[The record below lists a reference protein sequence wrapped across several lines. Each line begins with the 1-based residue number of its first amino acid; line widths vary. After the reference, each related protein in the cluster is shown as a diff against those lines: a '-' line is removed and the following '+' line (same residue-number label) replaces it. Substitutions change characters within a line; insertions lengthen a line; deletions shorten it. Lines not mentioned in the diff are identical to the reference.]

1 MARYTGPKNR
11 LARREGIDLGLKT
24 VGTKAHAGLLKR
36 LGVPPGMH
44 GTRGRRKLSGFGE
57 QLREKQ
63 RVKRL
68 YGVLERQFRRIYGRA
83 RRWRGNTGEKL
94 LEFLERRLDNA
105 LYRVGLAP
113 TRTAARQYVGHGH
126 VMVNGKKITIPS
138 YEVRIGDVMAFGAK
152 GLKIPAVMKLLE
164 SASDQLPGWLA
175 RKGPVGSVT
184 RLPSRGDVKEDINEQ
199 LIVEHYS
206 R

>member
-24 VGTKAHAGLLKR
+24 VGTKAHANLLKR

-44 GTRGRRKLSGFGE
+44 GSKGRRKLSDFGE

-68 YGVLERQFRRIYGRA
+68 YGVLERQFRRIYARA
-83 RRWRGNTGEKL
+83 RKWRGNTGEKL
-94 LEFLERRLDNA
+94 LEFLERRLDNVM
-105 LYRVGLAP
+105 YRGGLAP
-113 TRTAARQYVGHGH
+113 TRGASRQYVSHGH
-126 VMVNGKKITIPS
+126 VLVNGKKITIPS
-138 YEVRIGDVMAFGAK
+138 YEVAASDVITLGTK
-152 GLKIPAVMKLLE
+152 GLEIPAVKKLLE
-164 SASDQLPGWLA
+164 ASPEQLPQWLE
-175 RKGPVGSVT
+175 RKGPVGKVA
-184 RLPSRGDVKEDINEQ
+184 RLPERSDIKEDINEQ

>member
-24 VGTKAHAGLLKR
+24 VGTKSHANLLKR

-44 GTRGRRKLSGFGE
+44 GSKGRRKLSDFGE

-68 YGVLERQFRRIYGRA
+68 YGVLERQFRRIYARA
-83 RRWRGNTGEKL
+83 RKWRGNTGEKL
-94 LEFLERRLDNA
+94 LEFLESRLDNTM
-105 LYRVGLAP
+105 YRAGLAP
-113 TRTAARQYVGHGH
+113 TRPGARQYVSHGH
-126 VMVNGKKITIPS
+126 ILVNGHKLTIPS
-138 YEVRIGDVMAFGAK
+138 YEVEAGDVITLGTK
-152 GLKIPAVMKLLE
+152 GLTIPAVKKLLE
-164 SASDQLPGWLA
+164 ALPEQLPEWLE
-175 RKGPVGSVT
+175 RKGPVAKVV
-184 RLPSRGDVKEDINEQ
+184 RLPERRDIKEDINEQ

>member
-24 VGTKAHAGLLKR
+24 TGTKTHANLLKR
-36 LGVPPGMH
+36 LGVPPGQH
-44 GTRGRRKLSGFGE
+44 GSKGKRKVSDFAE

-68 YGVLERQFRRIYGRA
+68 YGILERQFRRIYARA
-83 RRWRGNTGEKL
+83 RKQRGNTGEKL
-94 LEFLERRLDNA
+94 LEALERRLDNV
-105 LYRVGLAP
+105 LYRVGFAP
-113 TRTAARQYVGHGH
+113 TRASSRQFISHGH
-126 VMVNGKKITIPS
+126 VVVNGRKLSIPS
-138 YEVRIGDVMAFGAK
+138 YEVAPDDVVTMGTK
-152 GLKIPAVMKLLE
+152 GLAIPAVKKLL
-164 SASDQLPGWLA
+164 DTPVDVIPLWLE
-175 RKGPVGSVT
+175 RKGPVAKIM
-184 RLPSRGDVKEDINEQ
+184 RLPVRSDITEDINEQ

>member
-1 MARYTGPKNR
+1 MGRYTGPKNR

-24 VGTKAHAGLLKR
+24 VGTKSHANLLKR

-44 GTRGRRKLSGFGE
+44 GSKGRRKLSDFGE

-68 YGVLERQFRRIYGRA
+68 YGVLERQFRRMYARA
-83 RRWRGNTGEKL
+83 RKWRGNTGEKL
-94 LEFLERRLDNA
+94 LEFLESRLDNTM
-105 LYRVGLAP
+105 YRAGLAP
-113 TRTAARQYVGHGH
+113 TRPGARQYVSHGH
-126 VMVNGKKITIPS
+126 ILVNGHKLTIPS
-138 YEVRIGDVMAFGAK
+138 YEVEAGDVITLGTK
-152 GLKIPAVMKLLE
+152 GLEIPAVKKILE
-164 SASDQLPGWLA
+164 SPPEQLPEWLE
-175 RKGPVGSVT
+175 RKGPVAKVA
-184 RLPSRGDVKEDINEQ
+184 RLPERRDIKEDINEQ

>member
-1 MARYTGPKNR
+1 MGRYTGPKNR

-24 VGTKAHAGLLKR
+24 VGTKSHANLLKR

-44 GTRGRRKLSGFGE
+44 GSKGRRKLSDFGE

-68 YGVLERQFRRIYGRA
+68 YGVLERQFRRIYAKA
-83 RRWRGNTGEKL
+83 RKWRGNTGEML
-94 LEFLERRLDNA
+94 LEFMERRLDNVMYRAA
-105 LYRVGLAP
+105 LSP
-113 TRTAARQYVGHGH
+113 TRASSRQFVTHGH
-126 VMVNGKKITIPS
+126 VLVNGKKITIPS
-138 YEVRIGDVMAFGAK
+138 YEIQVSDVITFGTK
-152 GLKIPAVMKLLE
+152 GLGIPVVKKLLE
-164 SASDQLPGWLA
+164 TTPEQLPDWIE
-175 RKGPVGSVT
+175 RKGPVAKVV
-184 RLPSRGDVKEDINEQ
+184 RLPERSDIKEDVNEQ

>member
-24 VGTKAHAGLLKR
+24 VGTKAHANLLKR

-44 GTRGRRKLSGFGE
+44 GSKGRRKISDYGE

-68 YGVLERQFRRIYGRA
+68 YGLLERQFRRIYTRA
-83 RRWRGNTGEKL
+83 RKWRGNTGEKL
-94 LEFLERRLDNA
+94 LEFLERRLDNT
-105 LYRVGLAP
+105 LYRAGLSP
-113 TRTAARQYVGHGH
+113 TRGASRQVVSHGH
-126 VMVNGKKITIPS
+126 VLINGRKISIPS
-138 YEVRIGDVMAFGAK
+138 YEVKVHDVITLSAK
-152 GLKIPAVMKLLE
+152 GLEIPAVKKVVDT
-164 SASDQLPGWLA
+164 SPDQLPEWIE
-175 RKGPVGSVT
+175 RKGPAGRVV
-184 RLPSRGDVKEDINEQ
+184 RLPARGDIKEDVNEQ
-199 LIVEHYS
+199 LIVEYYS

>member
-24 VGTKAHAGLLKR
+24 VGTKAHANLLKR

-44 GTRGRRKLSGFGE
+44 GVKGRRKISDYGV

-68 YGVLERQFRRIYGRA
+68 YGVLERQFRRIYSRA
-83 RRWRGNTGEKL
+83 RKWRGNTSEKL
-94 LEFLERRLDNA
+94 LEFLERRLDNT
-105 LYRVGLAP
+105 LYRMGLAP
-113 TRTAARQYVGHGH
+113 TRASARQFVSHGH
-126 VMVNGKKITIPS
+126 VLVNGATVSIPS
-138 YEVRIGDVMAFGAK
+138 YEVVTGHVITLTSKA
-152 GLKIPAVMKLLE
+152 LEIPAVRKILE
-164 SASDQLPGWLA
+164 STPDQLPEWIE
-175 RKGPVGSVT
+175 RKGPVGKVS
-184 RLPSRGDVKEDINEQ
+184 RLPVRSDVKEDINEQ
-199 LIVEHYS
+199 LIVEYYS

>member
-24 VGTKAHAGLLKR
+24 VGTKSHANLLKR

-44 GTRGRRKLSGFGE
+44 GSKGRRKLSDFGE

-68 YGVLERQFRRIYGRA
+68 YGVLERQFRRIFNRA
-83 RRWRGNTGEKL
+83 RKWRGNTGEKL
-94 LEFLERRLDNA
+94 LEFLESRLDNTI
-105 LYRVGLAP
+105 YRAGLAP
-113 TRTAARQYVGHGH
+113 TRPGARQYVSHGH
-126 VMVNGKKITIPS
+126 ILVNGHKLTIPS
-138 YEVRIGDVMAFGAK
+138 YEVEVNDVIALGTK
-152 GLKIPAVMKLLE
+152 GLEIPAVKKLLE
-164 SASDQLPGWLA
+164 TTPEELPDWIE
-175 RKGPVGSVT
+175 RKGPVAKVV
-184 RLPSRGDVKEDINEQ
+184 RLPGRSDIKEDINEQ